1 MTTES
6 APAPTR
12 PGVVTFIGWI
22 ILIKSAMAAVAA
34 IFAFFGI
41 FTDNTG
47 LSDSQLIVVGTVEA
61 LLAILLFWA
70 GNTLMGG
77 NRSARTFV
85 GVVLGLRLIATSVV
99 VLTHHEAGYLT
110 LSLLGAAI
118 AVFALWA
125 LFGHDASE
133 EYFGDA

>member
-1 MTTES
+1 
-6 APAPTR
+6 
-12 PGVVTFIGWI
+12 
-22 ILIKSAMAAVAA
+22 MATVAA
-34 IFAFFGI
+34 IFAIFGI

-47 LSDSQLIVVGTVEA
+47 LSDTQLIVVGTTEA

-70 GNTLMGG
+70 GSTLMSG

-85 GVVLGLRLIATSVV
+85 SVVLGLRLIATTVV
-99 VLTHHEAGYLT
+99 VLTHHEGGYLT
-110 LSLLGAAI
+110 VSLFGAAI

-125 LFGHDASE
+125 LYGHDASE

>member
-6 APAPTR
+6 APTAKR
-12 PGVVTFIGWI
+12 PGVITFIGWI
-22 ILIKSAMAAVAA
+22 LLIKSAMAAVAA
-34 IFAFFGI
+34 IFAIFGI
-41 FTDNTG
+41 FTDGTD
-47 LSDSQLIVVGTVEA
+47 LSDSQLIVVGAIEA

-85 GVVLGLRLIATSVV
+85 GVVLGLRLIATTVV

-125 LFGHDASE
+125 LYGHDASE

>member
-1 MTTES
+1 MTTEP
-6 APAPTR
+6 APTPTR

-34 IFAFFGI
+34 IFAFFGV

-70 GNTLMGG
+70 GNTLMSG

-85 GVVLGLRLIATSVV
+85 GVVLGLRLIATTVV

-118 AVFALWA
+118 AVLALWA
-125 LFGHDASE
+125 LYAHDSSV
-133 EYFGDA
+133 EYFEAG

>member
-22 ILIKSAMAAVAA
+22 ILIKSAMATVAA

-47 LSDSQLIVVGTVEA
+47 LSDTQLIVVGATEA

-70 GNTLMGG
+70 GNTLMSG

-85 GVVLGLRLIATSVV
+85 GVVLGLRLIATTVV

-110 LSLLGAAI
+110 VSLFGGAI
-118 AVFALWA
+118 AVLALWA
-125 LFGHDASE
+125 LYGHDASE